1 MAKERK
7 YLDEFEMSLLEKYG
21 IKRLKKKYDVNDLL
35 DILPKRWKEGNKE
48 NHDENWITIQFW
60 WDDGM
65 REWHCTTPYWFFEG
79 ACVKATWNDVRGD
92 TLVECLLE
100 AVLTLAK
107 RGFYRDYLRKTY
119 VVENWKYKPED
130 KDEK

>member
-1 MAKERK
+1 MKKERK
-7 YLDEFEMSLLEKYG
+7 YLDEFEMGLLEKSG

-35 DILPKRWKEGNKE
+35 DMLPKRWKEGNKE

-92 TLVECLLE
+92 TLVLCLFN
-100 AVLTLAK
+100 AVLTLAR
-107 RGFYRDYLRKTY
+107 RGYREYLKKTY
-119 VVENWKYKPED
+119 VEDWKFKPED
-130 KDEK
+130 K

>member
-7 YLDEFEMSLLEKYG
+7 YLDEFEMNLLEKYG

-48 NHDENWITIQFW
+48 NHDENWKTIQFW

-92 TLVECLLE
+92 TLVECLLA

-107 RGFYRDYLRKTY
+107 RDRRFLSKTY
-119 VVENWKYKPED
+119 VVENWKYKPEN
-130 KDEK
+130 KDE

>member
-1 MAKERK
+1 MKKERK
-7 YLDEFEMSLLEKYG
+7 YLDEFEMGLLEKSG

-35 DILPKRWKEGNKE
+35 DMLPKRWKEGNKE
-48 NHDENWITIQFW
+48 NHDENWVTIQFW

-92 TLVECLLE
+92 TLVECLLA

-107 RGFYRDYLRKTY
+107 RDRGFLSKTY
-119 VVENWKYKPED
+119 VVENWRYKPE
-130 KDEK
+130 EK

>member
-1 MAKERK
+1 MKKERK
-7 YLDEFEMSLLEKYG
+7 YLDEFEMGLLEKSG

-35 DILPKRWKEGNKE
+35 DMLPKRWKEGNKE
-48 NHDENWITIQFW
+48 NHDENWVTIQFW

-92 TLVECLLE
+92 TLVLCLLN
-100 AVLTLAK
+100 AVLTLAR
-107 RGFYRDYLRKTY
+107 RGHREYLKKTY
-119 VVENWKYKPED
+119 VVEDWKFKPED
-130 KDEK
+130 K

>member
-7 YLDEFEMSLLEKYG
+7 YLDEFEMNLLEKYG

-48 NHDENWITIQFW
+48 NHDENWKTIQFW

-92 TLVECLLE
+92 TLVECLLA

-107 RGFYRDYLRKTY
+107 RDRRFLSKTY
-119 VVENWKYKPED
+119 VVEDWRYKPEN
-130 KDEK
+130 KDE